1 MLYRYYEKYRVV
13 RSPPKRVSK
22 ILSAN
27 TMNIKNKT
35 YITLNYILSKC
46 QFVKC
51 VKSVLSFLLNKN
63 TVYKTVML
71 IHNKNK
77 YVKLYWNQYS
87 RFY

>member
-1 MLYRYYEKYRVV
+1 MQVKVENI
-13 RSPPKRVSK
+13 PKRVSK
-22 ILSAN
+22 ILFVD

-46 QFVKC
+46 QFDKC

-63 TVYKTVML
+63 TVYKTV
-71 IHNKNK
+71 IVIYNKNK
-77 YVKLYWNQYS
+77 YGKLYWTPNS